1 MLIEISFKSV
11 KWKLSE
17 IYREFYKRFDK
28 THLDLSNDLKKLM
41 GFSIYLQGYFPISS
55 MPFDDEIHRD
65 EDGILMFCKILRM
78 NPDAYR

>member
-1 MLIEISFKSV
+1 
-11 KWKLSE
+11 
-17 IYREFYKRFDK
+17 
-28 THLDLSNDLKKLM
+28 M

-78 NPDAYR
+78 NPDAYRQKDSGMRGVLSFHCLFVRTMHV